1 MLLCYFEWFQN
12 CQVVAGWLLAFSTT
26 LSLPNLTLPLLS
38 LPILYWVA
46 KWLPSG
52 CRLVAKWLSF
62 GCQVFCCYA
71 ISNGSK
77 TSECLEAN
85 KTAYKCFQITL
96 SSRKKQVFSLE
107 IASFFGYFSLLDTYR
122 INSRSQ
128 KPIQSVGALRL
139 RAIFFLEKVKKK
151 KHLTMSLKF
160 VII

>member
-1 MLLCYFEWFQN
+1 MRSSNSFMFCCYAISN
-12 CQVVAGWLLAFSTT
+12 GSKT
-26 LSLPNLTLPLLS
+26 
-38 LPILYWVA
+38 
-46 KWLPSG
+46 
-52 CRLVAKWLSF
+52 AKWLSF
-62 GCQVFCCYA
+62 GCQVVVVWLPRFCCYA

-139 RAIFFLEKVKKK
+139 RAIFFFFL
-151 KHLTMSLKF
+151 F
-160 VII
+160 

>member
-1 MLLCYFEWFQN
+1 MRSSNSFMFCCYAISN
-12 CQVVAGWLLAFSTT
+12 GSKT
-26 LSLPNLTLPLLS
+26 
-38 LPILYWVA
+38 
-46 KWLPSG
+46 
-52 CRLVAKWLSF
+52 AKWLSF

>member
-1 MLLCYFEWFQN
+1 MLFRM
-12 CQVVAGWLLAFSTT
+12 V
-26 LSLPNLTLPLLS
+26 P
-38 LPILYWVA
+38 
-46 KWLPSG
+46 KLPSG

-62 GCQVFCCYA
+62 GCQVSCCYA

>member
-1 MLLCYFEWFQN
+1 MRSSNSFMFCCYAISN
-12 CQVVAGWLLAFSTT
+12 GSKTNLATIWQPFGNHLAT
-26 LSLPNLTLPLLS
+26 
-38 LPILYWVA
+38 IWQ
-46 KWLPSG
+46 PSM
-52 CRLVAKWLSF
+52 
-62 GCQVFCCYA
+62 FCCYA

>member
-1 MLLCYFEWFQN
+1 M
-12 CQVVAGWLLAFSTT
+12 VVVWLLAFSTT

-52 CRLVAKWLSF
+52 CQVVVVWLPS
-62 GCQVFCCYA
+62 GCQVVVVWLPRFCCYA

>member
-1 MLLCYFEWFQN
+1 MRSSNSFMFCCYAISN
-12 CQVVAGWLLAFSTT
+12 GSKT
-26 LSLPNLTLPLLS
+26 
-38 LPILYWVA
+38 
-46 KWLPSG
+46 
-52 CRLVAKWLSF
+52 AKWLSF

-139 RAIFFLEKVKKK
+139 RAIFFWKKLK
-151 KHLTMSLKF
+151 KRNTLRCP
-160 VII
+160 